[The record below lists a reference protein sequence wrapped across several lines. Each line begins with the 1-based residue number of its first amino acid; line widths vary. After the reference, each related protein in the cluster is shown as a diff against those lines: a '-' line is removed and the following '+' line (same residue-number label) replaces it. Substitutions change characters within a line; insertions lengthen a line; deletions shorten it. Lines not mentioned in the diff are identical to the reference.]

1 MSLKQSFLG
10 FPQGAVAI
18 VSGVASGIGRET
30 AKLLLAEG
38 VTVIGLDINEKGLAE
53 LDLGKN
59 FYGYVLNTADQAA
72 VEAAMPRFAKEHGPI
87 AYLANNAGPPSALDL
102 SVNEGLA
109 QTAGSMQMMTA
120 AWAALGLPKGA
131 AVVNVASVAGV
142 VAGGPPPAI
151 VSSRRKGAA
160 YNGWYAIGK
169 SAVGGLTRY
178 QAVFAAGAYR
188 SNAIAPGIIDT
199 PRIGDLTSGAYGK
212 MAIERTPLG
221 RLGRPEEVARALVF
235 LLSPAAS
242 FINGV
247 TLVIDGGGTIVY

>member
-1 MSLKQSFLG
+1 MTQNPTFLG
-10 FPQGAVAI
+10 FPEKSVAI

-38 VTVIGLDINEKGLAE
+38 VKVIGVDINEKGLAE
-53 LDLGKN
+53 LELGRN
-59 FYGYVLNTADQAA
+59 FSGHILNTADEAA
-72 VEAAMPRFAKEHGPI
+72 IKAAMPRFAEEFGPI

-102 SVNEGLA
+102 TINEGLA
-109 QTAGSMQMMTA
+109 QTAGSMQIMTA
-120 AWAALGLPKGA
+120 TWAALGPPEGA
-131 AVVNVASVAGV
+131 AVVNVASVAGT
-142 VAGGPPPAI
+142 VAGGPPPA
-151 VSSRRKGAA
+151 VVASRRTGAA
-160 YNGWYAIGK
+160 YNGWYAVGK

-188 SNAIAPGIIDT
+188 SNAVAPGIIDT

-221 RLGRPEEVARALVF
+221 RLGRPEEVARAIVF
-235 LLSPAAS
+235 FLSPASS